1 MKKDNESKVQSRKTR
16 RQSDSRKKYDVE
28 DVRCKKGFEA
38 SEVYLKNDKQ
48 QKCWYS
54 VELFTMYAESALP
67 LKMGATDAALGAAA
81 LATPEQP
88 EVTIK
93 TAFVDSESIQ
103 PGVIVT
109 NCKENAR
116 HRLDVQSIKSRSKKN
131 VRKS

>member
-1 MKKDNESKVQSRKTR
+1 MKAKYKAGRPEDNLTVG
-16 RQSDSRKKYDVE
+16 KKYDVE

-67 LKMGATDAALGAAA
+67 LKMGAAA

-88 EVTIK
+88 EVAIK

-103 PGVIVT
+103 Q
-109 NCKENAR
+109 A
-116 HRLDVQSIKSRSKKN
+116 LSRQIAKKMCDTGLMYGA
-131 VRKS
+131 